1 MIKLRGIIGGLV
13 AASLLSAA
21 PAALAQDE
29 KAPSKSIDERVSD
42 LEKDLSALL
51 GFGLSGMVYG
61 SYLYNFNDPDS
72 RKNSLRSLDVED
84 NSMTLD
90 LFQLGITKT
99 GPAGL
104 AFASKLDFGKTASR
118 IGADWNGNGEFTGVT
133 GDSGDFEIEE
143 AYLTYTPEWAHGGS
157 AKLGKFVTLLGA
169 EVIEAPLNMNYSRSF
184 LFGFAIPFTN
194 TGVLFTAPFSDQ
206 FSATIGAVNG
216 WDNVVDNNDG
226 KSVMGNVTW
235 TASPQFSLLFNGI
248 YGPEKTDTD
257 SGPRGVIDVVS
268 NINLDPI
275 AISLN
280 GDYGEEGEAALN
292 GSTEKWYGFSGIVGA
307 KWTEEIGLPI
317 GTYLRGEVFKDD
329 GGARTGADQTLWE
342 ITATAKCFVSEKL
355 TFWVEYRHD
364 ESNEDSFAKNG
375 SITTTD
381 PTTGEVTT
389 TPKFQG
395 TQDTISVAAS
405 YVF

>member
-1 MIKLRGIIGGLV
+1 MIKFRGMIAGLV
-13 AASLLSAA
+13 AVGMLSAA
-21 PAALAQDE
+21 PTALAEDDN
-29 KAPSKSIDERVSD
+29 ASSKSIDERVSEI
-42 LEKDLSALL
+42 EKNLGALL
-51 GFGLSGMVYG
+51 GFGLSGMAYG

-99 GPAGL
+99 GPAGI

-118 IGADWNGNGEFTGVT
+118 IGADWNGNGELTGVT

-143 AYLTYTPEWAHGGS
+143 AYLTYTPEWAKGAS

-169 EVIEAPLNMNYSRSF
+169 EVIEAPLNMNFSRSF
-184 LFGFAIPFTN
+184 LFGYAIPLTH
-194 TGVLFTAPFSDQ
+194 TGVLFSMPFSDQ

-226 KSVMGNVTW
+226 KSVLGNVTW
-235 TASPQFSLLFNGI
+235 TASPQFSLLVNGI

-268 NINLDPI
+268 NITFDPI
-275 AISLN
+275 AFSLN

-307 KWTEEIGLPI
+307 KLTDQIGLPI
-317 GTYLRGEVFKDD
+317 GTYLRGEIFKDD

-342 ITATAKCFVSEKL
+342 VTFTGKYFVSEKL

-364 ESNEDSFAKNG
+364 DSNEDSFAKSG
-375 SITTTD
+375 SISVTD
-381 PTTGEVTT
+381 PATGEITT

-395 TQDTISVAAS
+395 TQNTISVAAS

>member
-1 MIKLRGIIGGLV
+1 MTKLRRIIVGL
-13 AASLLSAA
+13 AAVGFLSATQT
-21 PAALAQDE
+21 ALAE
-29 KAPSKSIDERVSD
+29 EAKEPSKSIDERVSD
-42 LEKDLSALL
+42 LEKNLGLL
-51 GFGLSGMVYG
+51 TGFGLSGMAYG
-61 SYLYNFNDPDS
+61 SYLWNFNDPDS

-99 GPAGL
+99 GPAGI

-118 IGADWNGNGEFTGVT
+118 IGADWNGNGKFEGVT
-133 GDSGDFEIEE
+133 GDGGDFEIEE
-143 AYLTYTPEWAHGGS
+143 AYLTYTPEWAKGGS

-216 WDNVVDNNDG
+216 WDNVVDNNNG

-268 NINLDPI
+268 NITLDPI
-275 AISLN
+275 SISLN
-280 GDYGEEGEAALN
+280 GDYGEEGEAALD
-292 GSTEKWYGFSGIVGA
+292 GGTAKWYGFSGIVGA
-307 KWTEEIGLPI
+307 KLNDQIGLPL
-317 GTYLRGEVFKDD
+317 GTYVRGEVFDDD
-329 GGARTGADQTLWE
+329 GGARTGTNQTLWE
-342 ITATAKCFVSEKL
+342 VTFTGKWFASEKL

-364 ESNEDSFAKNG
+364 GSNEDTFAKNG
-375 SITTTD
+375 SIVVVD
-381 PTTGEVTT
+381 PTTAQQSSV
-389 TPKFQG
+389 PKVQDY
-395 TQDTISVAAS
+395 QDTISVAAS